1 MYFWFSDFEMMLCI
15 SINPKDEN
23 RLKDFVRTLGTAP
36 LEPLTHQVLLE
47 RANEIKKNGFEWDYS
62 GYEF

>member
-1 MYFWFSDFEMMLCI
+1 MMLCI

>member
-1 MYFWFSDFEMMLCI
+1 MMLCI
-15 SINPKDEN
+15 SIDPKDEN
-23 RLKDFVRTLGTAP
+23 RLKDFARTLGTAK
-36 LEPLTHQVLLE
+36 LKPLTHRVLLE